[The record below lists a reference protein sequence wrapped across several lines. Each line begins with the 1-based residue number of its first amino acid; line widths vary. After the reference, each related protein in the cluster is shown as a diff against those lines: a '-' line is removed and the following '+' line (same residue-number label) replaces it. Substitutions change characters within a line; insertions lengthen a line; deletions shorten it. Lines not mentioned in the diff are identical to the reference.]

1 MSAHQAA
8 SIRKYRHLLMV
19 TDQAQAGDI
28 GHAQHP
34 PSSASTPFEIEK
46 GRTLLPVCLWC
57 KPRLLAAPKR
67 ETRFSLAGR
76 QIPDGSDIDHL
87 PFELRLSERQVVPA
101 PADGHDAAT
110 HLRHQ
115 NQLHR
120 AVLEGLAGPSIVASG
135 DDGDLCA
142 HD

>member
-28 GHAQHP
+28 GHVQHP

-76 QIPDGSDIDHL
+76 QIPDASDIDHL

-101 PADGHDAAT
+101 PGDGAMMRPPT
-110 HLRHQ
+110 CGTRTSFT
-115 NQLHR
+115 
-120 AVLEGLAGPSIVASG
+120 GPFSRIWQ
-135 DDGDLCA
+135 A
-142 HD
+142 HPL